1 MKSLAVV
8 YRPQTFDD
16 VVEQDSIKLILSEQ
30 LRTNTQKNSYLFTG
44 GAGTGKTTCARIF
57 AKMINNQQGEPI
69 EIDAASNNGVEN
81 VRDIINDAKFKSL
94 NSEFK
99 VYIIDECF
107 HADTLINLA
116 DGTKLPIKDIEIGM
130 EVNNLMGDGIV
141 KNIFKNLISLD
152 RLCIIKLT
160 DGSQMLTTKD
170 HLFFTN
176 NGWIEASQLDEE
188 DIIYEGFAVSDM
200 WSKISKQDI
209 QKDLLKRLHEETDIN
224 ERASD
229 DAVKSGAEA
238 EGGEFSQN
246 ENSKSDASTRQY
258 RKDDK
263 DQEKKWY
270 PQSTIQDE
278 RGKREIHSRAINPI
292 PVSINGLDFRISDS
306 YKDTE
311 RKWIPNLLQSRPRIT
326 KQNVSDR
333 GGWESPWLEK
343 WFIKRFEENGIA
355 PAVRVESIEIY
366 QPGNKNESFESYIG
380 DREKSLGFIELYDLE
395 VSGHSSYF
403 ANDILVHNCHM
414 LSNGAWNAML
424 KILEE
429 PPAKTIF
436 IFCTT
441 DPQKIPNTIISRV
454 QRYDF
459 KRISYD
465 GIRNRLIKIIDEENK
480 TIIKYSGT
488 TPEGDEEWLPLFL
501 YEEDAIDY
509 IAKLADGGMR
519 DAITMMD
526 KCFSF
531 NNNLT
536 VENIV
541 KALGTVNYEDMIKL
555 THCIYNHDSKGIID
569 SIEELYRSGAD
580 LKYFIKQYNNFILDL
595 CKYSLFNS
603 FDYIQIPKI
612 YEKSL
617 IVYNLGV
624 YINNMAI
631 LDKVMKLSNDLR
643 WETMPKV
650 LIQSVLLTLRLGE
663 E

>member
-30 LRTNTQKNSYLFTG
+30 LKTNTQKNSYLFTG

-99 VYIIDECF
+99 VYIIDE
-107 HADTLINLA
+107 
-116 DGTKLPIKDIEIGM
+116 
-130 EVNNLMGDGIV
+130 
-141 KNIFKNLISLD
+141 
-152 RLCIIKLT
+152 
-160 DGSQMLTTKD
+160 
-170 HLFFTN
+170 
-176 NGWIEASQLDEE
+176 
-188 DIIYEGFAVSDM
+188 
-200 WSKISKQDI
+200 
-209 QKDLLKRLHEETDIN
+209 
-224 ERASD
+224 
-229 DAVKSGAEA
+229 
-238 EGGEFSQN
+238 
-246 ENSKSDASTRQY
+246 
-258 RKDDK
+258 
-263 DQEKKWY
+263 
-270 PQSTIQDE
+270 
-278 RGKREIHSRAINPI
+278 
-292 PVSINGLDFRISDS
+292 
-306 YKDTE
+306 
-311 RKWIPNLLQSRPRIT
+311 
-326 KQNVSDR
+326 
-333 GGWESPWLEK
+333 
-343 WFIKRFEENGIA
+343 
-355 PAVRVESIEIY
+355 
-366 QPGNKNESFESYIG
+366 
-380 DREKSLGFIELYDLE
+380 
-395 VSGHSSYF
+395 
-403 ANDILVHNCHM
+403 CHM

-650 LIQSVLLTLRLGE
+650 LIQSALLTLRLGE

>member
-1 MKSLAVV
+1 MKSLAVI

-30 LRTNTQKNSYLFTG
+30 LKTNTQKNSYLFTG

-99 VYIIDECF
+99 VYIIDE
-107 HADTLINLA
+107 
-116 DGTKLPIKDIEIGM
+116 
-130 EVNNLMGDGIV
+130 
-141 KNIFKNLISLD
+141 
-152 RLCIIKLT
+152 
-160 DGSQMLTTKD
+160 
-170 HLFFTN
+170 
-176 NGWIEASQLDEE
+176 
-188 DIIYEGFAVSDM
+188 
-200 WSKISKQDI
+200 
-209 QKDLLKRLHEETDIN
+209 
-224 ERASD
+224 
-229 DAVKSGAEA
+229 
-238 EGGEFSQN
+238 
-246 ENSKSDASTRQY
+246 
-258 RKDDK
+258 
-263 DQEKKWY
+263 
-270 PQSTIQDE
+270 
-278 RGKREIHSRAINPI
+278 
-292 PVSINGLDFRISDS
+292 
-306 YKDTE
+306 
-311 RKWIPNLLQSRPRIT
+311 
-326 KQNVSDR
+326 
-333 GGWESPWLEK
+333 
-343 WFIKRFEENGIA
+343 
-355 PAVRVESIEIY
+355 
-366 QPGNKNESFESYIG
+366 
-380 DREKSLGFIELYDLE
+380 
-395 VSGHSSYF
+395 
-403 ANDILVHNCHM
+403 CHM

-488 TPEGDEEWLPLFL
+488 TPEGDEERLPLFL
-501 YEEDAIDY
+501 YEKDAIDY

-555 THCIYNHDSKGIID
+555 THYIYIQDSKGIID

-603 FDYIQIPKI
+603 FEYIQIPKI

>member
-1 MKSLAVV
+1 MKSLAVI

-30 LRTNTQKNSYLFTG
+30 LKTNTQKNSYLFTG

-99 VYIIDECF
+99 VYIIDEC
-107 HADTLINLA
+107 
-116 DGTKLPIKDIEIGM
+116 
-130 EVNNLMGDGIV
+130 
-141 KNIFKNLISLD
+141 
-152 RLCIIKLT
+152 
-160 DGSQMLTTKD
+160 
-170 HLFFTN
+170 
-176 NGWIEASQLDEE
+176 
-188 DIIYEGFAVSDM
+188 
-200 WSKISKQDI
+200 
-209 QKDLLKRLHEETDIN
+209 
-224 ERASD
+224 
-229 DAVKSGAEA
+229 
-238 EGGEFSQN
+238 
-246 ENSKSDASTRQY
+246 
-258 RKDDK
+258 
-263 DQEKKWY
+263 
-270 PQSTIQDE
+270 
-278 RGKREIHSRAINPI
+278 
-292 PVSINGLDFRISDS
+292 
-306 YKDTE
+306 
-311 RKWIPNLLQSRPRIT
+311 
-326 KQNVSDR
+326 
-333 GGWESPWLEK
+333 
-343 WFIKRFEENGIA
+343 
-355 PAVRVESIEIY
+355 
-366 QPGNKNESFESYIG
+366 
-380 DREKSLGFIELYDLE
+380 
-395 VSGHSSYF
+395 
-403 ANDILVHNCHM
+403 HM

-480 TIIKYSGT
+480 SIIKYSGT
-488 TPEGDEEWLPLFL
+488 TPEGDEERLPLFL
-501 YEEDAIDY
+501 YEKDAIDY

-555 THCIYNHDSKGIID
+555 THYIYIQDSKGIID

-603 FDYIQIPKI
+603 FEYIQIPKI

-624 YINNMAI
+624 YVNNMAI

>member
-1 MKSLAVV
+1 
-8 YRPQTFDD
+8 
-16 VVEQDSIKLILSEQ
+16 
-30 LRTNTQKNSYLFTG
+30 
-44 GAGTGKTTCARIF
+44 
-57 AKMINNQQGEPI
+57 
-69 EIDAASNNGVEN
+69 
-81 VRDIINDAKFKSL
+81 
-94 NSEFK
+94 
-99 VYIIDECF
+99 
-107 HADTLINLA
+107 
-116 DGTKLPIKDIEIGM
+116 
-130 EVNNLMGDGIV
+130 
-141 KNIFKNLISLD
+141 
-152 RLCIIKLT
+152 
-160 DGSQMLTTKD
+160 
-170 HLFFTN
+170 
-176 NGWIEASQLDEE
+176 
-188 DIIYEGFAVSDM
+188 
-200 WSKISKQDI
+200 
-209 QKDLLKRLHEETDIN
+209 
-224 ERASD
+224 
-229 DAVKSGAEA
+229 
-238 EGGEFSQN
+238 
-246 ENSKSDASTRQY
+246 
-258 RKDDK
+258 
-263 DQEKKWY
+263 
-270 PQSTIQDE
+270 
-278 RGKREIHSRAINPI
+278 
-292 PVSINGLDFRISDS
+292 
-306 YKDTE
+306 
-311 RKWIPNLLQSRPRIT
+311 
-326 KQNVSDR
+326 
-333 GGWESPWLEK
+333 
-343 WFIKRFEENGIA
+343 
-355 PAVRVESIEIY
+355 
-366 QPGNKNESFESYIG
+366 
-380 DREKSLGFIELYDLE
+380 
-395 VSGHSSYF
+395 
-403 ANDILVHNCHM
+403 M

-488 TPEGDEEWLPLFL
+488 TPEGDEERLPLFL
-501 YEEDAIDY
+501 YEKDAIDY

-555 THCIYNHDSKGIID
+555 THYIYIQDSKGIID

-603 FDYIQIPKI
+603 FEYIQIPKI

>member
-1 MKSLAVV
+1 MKSLAVI

-30 LRTNTQKNSYLFTG
+30 LKTNTQKNSYLFTG

-99 VYIIDECF
+99 VYIIDEC
-107 HADTLINLA
+107 
-116 DGTKLPIKDIEIGM
+116 
-130 EVNNLMGDGIV
+130 
-141 KNIFKNLISLD
+141 
-152 RLCIIKLT
+152 
-160 DGSQMLTTKD
+160 
-170 HLFFTN
+170 
-176 NGWIEASQLDEE
+176 
-188 DIIYEGFAVSDM
+188 
-200 WSKISKQDI
+200 
-209 QKDLLKRLHEETDIN
+209 
-224 ERASD
+224 
-229 DAVKSGAEA
+229 
-238 EGGEFSQN
+238 
-246 ENSKSDASTRQY
+246 
-258 RKDDK
+258 
-263 DQEKKWY
+263 
-270 PQSTIQDE
+270 
-278 RGKREIHSRAINPI
+278 
-292 PVSINGLDFRISDS
+292 
-306 YKDTE
+306 
-311 RKWIPNLLQSRPRIT
+311 
-326 KQNVSDR
+326 
-333 GGWESPWLEK
+333 
-343 WFIKRFEENGIA
+343 
-355 PAVRVESIEIY
+355 
-366 QPGNKNESFESYIG
+366 
-380 DREKSLGFIELYDLE
+380 
-395 VSGHSSYF
+395 
-403 ANDILVHNCHM
+403 HM

-480 TIIKYSGT
+480 SIIKYSGT
-488 TPEGDEEWLPLFL
+488 TPEGDEERLPLFL
-501 YEEDAIDY
+501 YEKDAIDY

-555 THCIYNHDSKGIID
+555 THYIYIQDSKGIID

-603 FDYIQIPKI
+603 FEYIQIPKI

>member
-99 VYIIDECF
+99 VYIIDEC
-107 HADTLINLA
+107 
-116 DGTKLPIKDIEIGM
+116 
-130 EVNNLMGDGIV
+130 
-141 KNIFKNLISLD
+141 
-152 RLCIIKLT
+152 
-160 DGSQMLTTKD
+160 
-170 HLFFTN
+170 
-176 NGWIEASQLDEE
+176 
-188 DIIYEGFAVSDM
+188 
-200 WSKISKQDI
+200 
-209 QKDLLKRLHEETDIN
+209 
-224 ERASD
+224 
-229 DAVKSGAEA
+229 
-238 EGGEFSQN
+238 
-246 ENSKSDASTRQY
+246 
-258 RKDDK
+258 
-263 DQEKKWY
+263 
-270 PQSTIQDE
+270 
-278 RGKREIHSRAINPI
+278 
-292 PVSINGLDFRISDS
+292 
-306 YKDTE
+306 
-311 RKWIPNLLQSRPRIT
+311 
-326 KQNVSDR
+326 
-333 GGWESPWLEK
+333 
-343 WFIKRFEENGIA
+343 
-355 PAVRVESIEIY
+355 
-366 QPGNKNESFESYIG
+366 
-380 DREKSLGFIELYDLE
+380 
-395 VSGHSSYF
+395 
-403 ANDILVHNCHM
+403 HM
-414 LSNGAWNAML
+414 LSTGAWNAML

-488 TPEGDEEWLPLFL
+488 TLEGDEEQSPLFL

-603 FDYIQIPKI
+603 FDYIQIPKV

>member
-1 MKSLAVV
+1 MKSLAVI

-30 LRTNTQKNSYLFTG
+30 LKTNTQKNSYLFTG

-99 VYIIDECF
+99 VYIIDEC
-107 HADTLINLA
+107 
-116 DGTKLPIKDIEIGM
+116 
-130 EVNNLMGDGIV
+130 
-141 KNIFKNLISLD
+141 
-152 RLCIIKLT
+152 
-160 DGSQMLTTKD
+160 
-170 HLFFTN
+170 
-176 NGWIEASQLDEE
+176 
-188 DIIYEGFAVSDM
+188 
-200 WSKISKQDI
+200 
-209 QKDLLKRLHEETDIN
+209 
-224 ERASD
+224 
-229 DAVKSGAEA
+229 
-238 EGGEFSQN
+238 
-246 ENSKSDASTRQY
+246 
-258 RKDDK
+258 
-263 DQEKKWY
+263 
-270 PQSTIQDE
+270 
-278 RGKREIHSRAINPI
+278 
-292 PVSINGLDFRISDS
+292 
-306 YKDTE
+306 
-311 RKWIPNLLQSRPRIT
+311 
-326 KQNVSDR
+326 
-333 GGWESPWLEK
+333 
-343 WFIKRFEENGIA
+343 
-355 PAVRVESIEIY
+355 
-366 QPGNKNESFESYIG
+366 
-380 DREKSLGFIELYDLE
+380 
-395 VSGHSSYF
+395 
-403 ANDILVHNCHM
+403 HM

-480 TIIKYSGT
+480 SIIKYSGIT
-488 TPEGDEEWLPLFL
+488 SEGEEEWLPLFL

-555 THCIYNHDSKGIID
+555 THYIYIQDSKGIID

-603 FDYIQIPKI
+603 FEYIQIPKI
-612 YEKSL
+612 YEESL
-617 IVYNLGV
+617 MVYNLGV